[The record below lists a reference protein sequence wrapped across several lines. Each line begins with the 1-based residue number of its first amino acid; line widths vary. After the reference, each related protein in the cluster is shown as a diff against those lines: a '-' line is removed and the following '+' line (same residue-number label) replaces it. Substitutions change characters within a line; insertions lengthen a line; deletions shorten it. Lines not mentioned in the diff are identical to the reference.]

1 MFNSLAVT
9 GLILIALLLAAF
21 LVLTVMLSRSRKQIQ
36 NHACACWE
44 YVGDN
49 PHCPVHFAQDQNA

>member
-1 MFNSLAVT
+1 MPSN
-9 GLILIALLLAAF
+9 LILTGSILAALLLAAF
-21 LVLTVMLSRSRKQIQ
+21 LVLTVMLSRARKQIQ

-49 PHCPVHFAQDQNA
+49 PHCPVHSAQEQNA

>member
-1 MFNSLAVT
+1 MPTSLILTGSSLA
-9 GLILIALLLAAF
+9 LLLLAAF
-21 LVLTVMLSRSRKQIQ
+21 VVLTVLLARAHKQIQ

-49 PHCPVHFAQDQNA
+49 PNCPVHCPKEQNA